1 MSFLELQDLTVD
13 FPDGTRGLDSVSLA
27 VEEGEFVA
35 LVGPSGSGKTTL
47 LRTIAGF
54 VHPTAGVLRVAGEDL
69 AGLPPEKRRM
79 GMVFQQHAVWPHM
92 SVADNVGYPLKM
104 AGLAAASRRERIHEA
119 LTMVGLEG
127 MAKRKPS
134 TLSGGQQQRVALARA
149 VVANPSVLLLDEAL
163 SALDEPLRDKLRRDL
178 TALVRTQ
185 GLTAVHV
192 THDRAEA
199 LAVADRIVVLAEGR
213 IQQIATAPELLHCP
227 ASPAVARFISDAT
240 VLDGRVRNSAVECPE
255 LGIGWEDFA
264 WAAGQER
271 EAGNAAPP
279 DGGAVEIV
287 VLPRTVGITAPGQ
300 KGAVDATLT
309 SVLFETTAYS
319 VTAETGS
326 GHTFRASVG
335 LEHHPKVGDAVGLKI
350 SRPMVYPESAA
361 DRASGG
367 LNSP

>member
-1 MSFLELQDLTVD
+1 MTVD

-104 AGLAAASRRERIHEA
+104 AGVPATQRRERIHEA
-119 LTMVGLEG
+119 LAMVGLEG

-199 LAVADRIVVLAEGR
+199 LAVADRIVVLADGR
-213 IQQIATAPELLHCP
+213 IQQVATAPELLHSP

-240 VLDGRVRNSAVECPE
+240 VLDGHLRGHRVDCQA
-255 LGIGWEDFA
+255 LGTGWEDFA
-264 WAAGQER
+264 WAAQPAS
-271 EAGNAAPP
+271 EAGDDSPREGA
-279 DGGAVEIV
+279 AVEIV
-287 VLPRTVGITAPGQ
+287 ILPRTVEVTAPGQ
-300 KGAVDATLT
+300 PGAVDATLT

-319 VTAETGS
+319 VTAQAGS

-335 LEHHPKVGDAVGLKI
+335 LEHHPKVGDAVGLRI
-350 SRPMVYPESAA
+350 SRPMVYPASSA
-361 DRASGG
+361 DR
-367 LNSP
+367 P